1 MFSNPIA
8 GREGEYNDWYD
19 NQHLGDVC
27 AIPGV
32 VGATRY
38 DLVRLDPSSAAPHKY
53 LAVYE
58 LDGDP
63 AAVFAELGVRAGTEK
78 MQMSEALD
86 LSTIGM
92 SIWKPRRQFSRSW
105 LNMN

>member
-1 MFSNPIA
+1 MSDKKQFLVFSNPTP
-8 GREGEYNDWYD
+8 GKEDEYNSWYD
-19 NQHLGDVC
+19 NQHLADVC

-32 VGATRY
+32 SGASRY
-38 DLVRLDPSSAAPHKY
+38 NLVQLDPNVTPAHKY

-63 AAVFAELGVRAGTEK
+63 AAVFAELGVRAGTDK
-78 MQMSEALD
+78 MSMSEALD

-92 SIWKPRRQFSRSW
+92 SIWEPRS
-105 LNMN
+105 